1 MTTIRKLLLVSDAW
15 HPQVNGV
22 VRTLDMTIRELGRAG
37 GAVRLLE
44 PRQFRSLPCPVYPGF
59 RLAWPNARQLDA
71 VFRDFDPDAVHI
83 ATEASLGLAVRLYC
97 FARGLRFT
105 TSYHTRSPEY
115 LWRMIRLPAGLS
127 YRYLRWFHRPAAAT
141 MVATPSIEK
150 ELRQRGFD
158 GRLVRWS
165 RGVDAGLFHPRPDR
179 LPGARPT
186 LLYVG
191 RVSVEKNLEAFL
203 SLPAEGTK
211 YVVGEGPALAA
222 LQSKYPAASF
232 LGQMRGE
239 SLARV
244 YAGADVFVFPS
255 RTDTFGL
262 VILEALASGVP
273 VAAYPVPGPVD
284 ILTRPGTG
292 ALDAD
297 LSWAVTMALHRG
309 NRDAC
314 VALAREYTWENCARQ
329 FRANLVP
336 ARPPAVLAADDMPR
350 HAAPAAPLLAS

>member
-1 MTTIRKLLLVSDAW
+1 MAEICKVLLVSDAW

-22 VRTLDMTIRELGRAG
+22 VRTLDMTLRELARAG
-37 GAVRLLE
+37 CSVRLLE
-44 PRQFRSLPCPVYPGF
+44 PGQFRSLPCPVYPGF
-59 RLAWPNARQLDA
+59 RLAWPDTRRLEAI
-71 VFRDFDPDAVHI
+71 FREFEPDAVHV
-83 ATEASLGLAVRLYC
+83 ATEASLGLAVRLYAA
-97 FARGLRFT
+97 ARGLRFT

-115 LWRMIRLPAGLS
+115 LWRMLRLPAGLT

-141 MVATPSIEK
+141 MVATPSIEQ
-150 ELRQRGFD
+150 ELRRQRFA

-165 RGVDAGLFHPRPDR
+165 RGVDSELFHPRPHR
-179 LPGARPT
+179 LPGPRPA

-203 SLPAEGTK
+203 TLRTEGTK
-211 YVVGEGPALAA
+211 YVVGDGPALAV
-222 LQSKYPAASF
+222 LQARYPAACF
-232 LGQMRGE
+232 LGQLRGE
-239 SLARV
+239 ELARV

-273 VAAYPVPGPVD
+273 VAAYPVPGPAD
-284 ILTRPGTG
+284 ILTSPGAG
-292 ALDAD
+292 ALDPD
-297 LSWAVTMALHRG
+297 LGWAVTTALHRR

-314 VALAREYTWENCARQ
+314 VALAREYTWENSARQ

-336 ARPPAVLAADDMPR
+336 ARPPAAL
-350 HAAPAAPLLAS
+350 APAADSLPRHTALAG